1 MYLRIKRATTLV
13 AVAVRRRSIITLSK
27 EELAKESDVLEFLDS
42 LHKGKLS
49 RNEANYAQ
57 ALHACTKLKALELGR
72 QVHFEIHRSGF
83 EENLQLGNHVINMYA
98 KCGSL
103 AEARAFFDKLSPER
117 RNVFTW
123 TAVMSAYAQTGH
135 CKETVKLLGLMLL
148 EAAVRPD
155 RVVFIIMLESC
166 SGTEDLP
173 EGRMIHRLAVECGL
187 VSQVMVANALINMYR
202 KCGSP
207 VLALQ
212 TFQSIEAPNII
223 SWTSAIEAQSQNF
236 CGGQALHLFHRMQLE
251 GVRPNLI
258 TFAVVLEACDSSR
271 FLDDARLLHKLA
283 MENGFDGDSV
293 VGTILVRTYVLCKS
307 LDDAR
312 KTFDGLKLK
321 SLVSWTAMI
330 QAYAEKGL
338 DKEAFHL
345 YRGMG
350 QEGLQPD
357 RVSYLLLL
365 GTCDRPEKLE
375 VGKRIHSQL
384 AAGGFERDTA
394 VQIAL
399 VTMYGR
405 CGDLEASTSVF
416 STIERSCDDEICWNA
431 MLGAYGQNGHP
442 DEAFALFRK
451 FMLLGLKPSRPSFL
465 TILGL
470 CESLHTARTLHE
482 NVVESGLE
490 QEFTIQTALISCYGK
505 CGGLD
510 DASKIFDGM
519 EEWNQA
525 SCNAMMAA
533 FSQRGQCGRAMELLR
548 RMLLAGVK
556 PTESTLVAAL
566 DACAAASSAAHG
578 RHVHSLI
585 DQAKHLETNVVLGN
599 ALAQMYGKCGRLE
612 EACEVFHRVWS
623 HDVVSWTGIV
633 ETHARYGRGGEAL
646 LLFYKMQQDGSRPNN
661 ISFTCILSACSHA
674 GLVREGCQLFESL
687 VRDHGLVPSELNFG
701 CLVDLLGRAGRLD
714 LAEGCLSRV
723 ALDRNLRMVLLGAC
737 RNQGDVER
745 GRRAVGDVFA
755 AKDSSSEAGYVLL
768 SNLYAAS
775 TKK

>member
-1 MYLRIKRATTLV
+1 
-13 AVAVRRRSIITLSK
+13 
-27 EELAKESDVLEFLDS
+27 ELAKESDVLEFLDS

-57 ALHACTKLKALELGR
+57 ALHACTKLKALDLGR
-72 QVHFEIHRSGF
+72 QVHLEIQRSGL

-135 CKETVKLLGLMLL
+135 CKET
-148 EAAVRPD
+148 
-155 RVVFIIMLESC
+155 
-166 SGTEDLP
+166 
-173 EGRMIHRLAVECGL
+173 
-187 VSQVMVANALINMYR
+187 
-202 KCGSP
+202 
-207 VLALQ
+207 
-212 TFQSIEAPNII
+212 
-223 SWTSAIEAQSQNF
+223 
-236 CGGQALHLFHRMQLE
+236 ALHLFHRMQLE

-271 FLDDARLLHKLA
+271 FLDDARLLHRLA

-312 KTFDGLKLK
+312 RTFDGLKLK

-338 DKEAFHL
+338 DKEAFYL
-345 YRGMG
+345 YRGMR

-357 RVSYLLLL
+357 RVSYLLML

-375 VGKRIHSQL
+375 VGKRIHSEL
-384 AAGGFERDTA
+384 AAGGFQRDTA

-405 CGDLEASTSVF
+405 CGDLEASASVF
-416 STIERSCDDEICWNA
+416 STIERSCDDEISWNA

-470 CESLHTARTLHE
+470 CERLHTARTLHE
-482 NVVESGLE
+482 NIVESGLE
-490 QEFTIQTALISCYGK
+490 HEFTIQTALISCYGK

-510 DASKIFDGM
+510 DAKKIFDGM
-519 EEWNQA
+519 E
-525 SCNAMMAA
+525 
-533 FSQRGQCGRAMELLR
+533 
-548 RMLLAGVK
+548 
-556 PTESTLVAAL
+556 
-566 DACAAASSAAHG
+566 D
-578 RHVHSLI
+578 
-585 DQAKHLETNVVLGN
+585 
-599 ALAQMYGKCGRLE
+599 
-612 EACEVFHRVWS
+612 

-745 GRRAVGDVFA
+745 GRRVVGDVFA

>member
-1 MYLRIKRATTLV
+1 
-13 AVAVRRRSIITLSK
+13 
-27 EELAKESDVLEFLDS
+27 ELAKESDVLEFLDS

-135 CKETVKLLGLMLL
+135 CKET
-148 EAAVRPD
+148 
-155 RVVFIIMLESC
+155 
-166 SGTEDLP
+166 
-173 EGRMIHRLAVECGL
+173 
-187 VSQVMVANALINMYR
+187 
-202 KCGSP
+202 
-207 VLALQ
+207 
-212 TFQSIEAPNII
+212 
-223 SWTSAIEAQSQNF
+223 
-236 CGGQALHLFHRMQLE
+236 ALHLFHRMQLE

-519 EEWNQA
+519 E
-525 SCNAMMAA
+525 
-533 FSQRGQCGRAMELLR
+533 
-548 RMLLAGVK
+548 
-556 PTESTLVAAL
+556 
-566 DACAAASSAAHG
+566 D
-578 RHVHSLI
+578 
-585 DQAKHLETNVVLGN
+585 
-599 ALAQMYGKCGRLE
+599 
-612 EACEVFHRVWS
+612 